1 MVWLRWPDPETGD
14 NHQEMAPLE
23 VVDFLAENSG
33 KFKFGVWEAS
43 DEQLSLE
50 KEMMGK
56 TNLLEVLERRKN
68 DTLRLVPVIAGG

>member
-14 NHQEMAPLE
+14 NHQQMAPQE
-23 VVDFLAENSG
+23 VVDFLAENGS

-50 KEMMGK
+50 AKMISK
-56 TNLLEVLERRKN
+56 TNLLEALERKQD

>member
-1 MVWLRWPDPETGD
+1 MVWLRWPDPKTGD
-14 NHQEMAPLE
+14 NHQEMAPQE

-33 KFKFGVWEAS
+33 KYKFGVWEAT

-50 KEMMGK
+50 QEMVGK
-56 TNLLEVLERRKN
+56 TNLLEVLERKPD

>member
-1 MVWLRWPDPETGD
+1 MVWLRWPDPKTGD
-14 NHQEMAPLE
+14 NHQEMAPQE

-33 KFKFGVWEAS
+33 KYKFGVWEAT

-50 KEMMGK
+50 QEMMGK
-56 TNLLEVLERRKN
+56 TNLLEVLERKQD